1 VRVTGTCGPSATNT
15 ANSSTIVVNVT
26 PPTPT
31 GVTANFVPM
40 SGLNVVAV
48 SWTGATGNGI
58 TYTVDGVERTG
69 GTLTTVS
76 FDDVTLTTFYD
87 TTVVAAKAYL
97 YSVRRKE
104 KIGAYPAIYSAS
116 STADLVTTV
125 QFTDDPLRAI
135 GDPLGA
141 TAVKGIHFSEVRQ
154 AIDAVRALA
163 GLPPG
168 WGSYS
173 PLTGPILYTQLSTTA
188 LTANVSMLAGLNQAL
203 TIAPINRAAASYSLT
218 PLVGGPVK
226 VEHIQV
232 LREAVR

>member
-1 VRVTGTCGPSATNT
+1 VRVTGTCGSSATNT

-31 GVTANFVPM
+31 GVTANFVPV

-58 TYTVDGVERTG
+58 TYKVDRVERSG
-69 GTLTTVS
+69 GS
-76 FDDVTLTTFYD
+76 LTTFYD

-104 KIGAYPAIYSAS
+104 KIGSYPAIYSAS

-141 TAVKGIHFSEVRQ
+141 TAVKGVHFSEIRQ

-163 GLPPG
+163 GLSPG
-168 WGSYS
+168 WASYS

-188 LTANVSMLAGLNQAL
+188 LTSNVSMLAGLNQAL

-218 PLVGGPVK
+218 PILTGPVK